1 MHGGGWWS
9 YISADPSKAKPK
21 VDRTLLRRVMEYAR
35 PYWWMVLIVLVSII
49 VASLLEL
56 VPPLIL
62 RQLIDVTLPTKNYQQ
77 LNWLALGLIA
87 IPVITGLIDVL
98 QRYYGSKAGEGIIYD
113 LRQQMY
119 GHLQRMSLRF
129 FTHTKS
135 GEIISRFNN
144 DVIGAQ
150 NAITGT
156 IPNIVVNIVTLISTL
171 VIMIS
176 ISPLLSLLSV
186 AVVPLFILP
195 AKRVAGVLRSIRREA
210 LEYNGEQNNI
220 ITETLGINGVLLVKT
235 FGRQRQ
241 EMARFEDFNAKVR
254 DIGVRRAPG
263 GPLVLHGA
271 EPGRSPWHRVDLLG
285 GWPDGVS
292 RYPHHRHDRGLRRLP
307 DPTIRPGTV
316 AIQRSG
322 RVRPI
327 AGELRAGVRVS
338 GSADRDPGQAEC
350 PRARSRCGPYTIR

>member
-21 VDRTLLRRVMEYAR
+21 VDRTLLRRVMEYPR

-129 FTHTKS
+129 FTHTKA

-144 DVIGAQ
+144 DVIGTQ

-195 AKRVAGVLRSIRREA
+195 AKRVAGVLRSIHREA

-220 ITETLGINGVLLVKT
+220 VTETLGINGVLLVKT

-241 EMARFEDFNAKVR
+241 EMTRFEDLNAKVR

-263 GPLVLHGA
+263 RALVLYGT
-271 EPGRSPWHRVDLLG
+271 EPG
-285 GWPDGVS
+285 
-292 RYPHHRHDRGLRRLP
+292 
-307 DPTIRPGTV
+307 
-316 AIQRSG
+316 
-322 RVRPI
+322 
-327 AGELRAGVRVS
+327 
-338 GSADRDPGQAEC
+338 
-350 PRARSRCGPYTIR
+350 